1 MEGNIN
7 LLTNF
12 DASNFSNS
20 MAKITDSAAN
30 AAKEISALRGILDGC
45 LKRANE
51 AWIKSMQLP
60 RKKKKHVRKYIKA
73 WASLFITMRP

>member
-1 MEGNIN
+1 M
-7 LLTNF
+7 TNF

-20 MAKITDSAAN
+20 MAKIADSASN
-30 AAKEISALRGILDGC
+30 AEKEISVLRGILDSC
-45 LKRANE
+45 LKGANE
-51 AWIKSMQLP
+51 AWIKSMRLP